1 MKSNLS
7 KVEFGQQF
15 FEIRHELRTK
25 PPESCTSCGRWCK
38 CERNEWYYTIKP
50 VYVYS
55 INAIWDGSETFDVCP
70 VDFSKPENKNESW
83 RTRYSVEYSEIGD
96 KVFNSRR
103 EARKAFNKRF
113 DAKTRVIF
121 KKSELM
127 NKAKSLPFI

>member
-1 MKSNLS
+1 MS
-7 KVEFGQQF
+7 KVKYGQEF
-15 FEIRHELRTK
+15 FEIRHELRRK

-83 RTRYSVEYSEIGD
+83 RVRYSVKHSEIGE
-96 KVFNSRR
+96 KVFNTRR

-113 DAKTRVIF
+113 DAKTRAIF
-121 KKSELM
+121 KKSELLDR
-127 NKAKSLPFI
+127 KAQS